1 MLVRTRVELAVA
13 LVAGAVA
20 YLPTDALPGG
30 LPILV
35 TGVAGSLLGAF
46 LTHGRPDDEIRLD
59 DAARE
64 VA

>member
-1 MLVRTRVELAVA
+1 VA
-13 LVAGAVA
+13 LVAGAFA
-20 YLPTDALPGG
+20 YLLTDSLPGG

-35 TGVAGSLLGAF
+35 TGVAGSLLGAV
-46 LTHGRPDDEIRLD
+46 LTHGRPEDEIRLD